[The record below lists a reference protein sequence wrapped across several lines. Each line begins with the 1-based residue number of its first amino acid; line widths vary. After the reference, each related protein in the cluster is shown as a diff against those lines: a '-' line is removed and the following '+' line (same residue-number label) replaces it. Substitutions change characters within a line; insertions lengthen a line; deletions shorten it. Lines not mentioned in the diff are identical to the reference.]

1 MSWEMLVRVGSF
13 IGLLILFG
21 IWERLAPRRAMT
33 ARRAIR
39 WMSNL
44 GLVLL
49 SSLAVPLL
57 LPIASMAMAHL
68 AAERGWGLFNNI
80 GWPYPIAFIASVVI
94 LDFLIYLQHVM
105 FHAVPVLWRLH
116 RVHHSDVDL
125 DASSGVRFHIVE
137 IVLSMILK
145 LAAIVTLGPPV
156 LAVLTFEVLL
166 NGTALFNHANIRL
179 PARVDAFVRLF
190 IVTPDMHR
198 VHHSVIREETD
209 SNFGFN
215 LSIWDR
221 MCGTYRAQPQ
231 KGHEGMTI
239 GINAFREEREQWLD
253 RLLVQPLK
261 KAPSQPHT
269 RLDEDPEDSPNAASF
284 GSDRSDGSV

>member
-1 MSWEMLVRVGSF
+1 MSWETLVRVGSF
-13 IGLLILFG
+13 AGLLILFG
-21 IWERLAPRRAMT
+21 ILERLAPRRTMT

-44 GLVLL
+44 GLVVL
-49 SSLAVPLL
+49 SSLAVPLI

-68 AAERGWGLFNNI
+68 ATERGWGLFNNI
-80 GWPYPIAFIASVVI
+80 NWPYPAAFIASVVI
-94 LDFLIYLQHVM
+94 LDFIIYLQHVM

-125 DASSGVRFHIVE
+125 DASSGIRFHIVE
-137 IVLSMILK
+137 ILLSMILK

-156 LAVLTFEVLL
+156 LAVLTFEVIL
-166 NGTALFNHANIRL
+166 NGAAVFNHANIKLPNRL
-179 PARVDAFVRLF
+179 DAFLRLF

-221 MCGTYRAQPQ
+221 LCGTYRAQPE

-253 RLLVQPLK
+253 RLLMQPLK
-261 KAPSQPHT
+261 KAPPQPHT
-269 RLDEDPEDSPNAASF
+269 THNQYTEGPPD
-284 GSDRSDGSV
+284 